1 MKNVILKQSAKCS
14 FYISTNTKS
23 EITASQTQIARN
35 NLLPSDLISYT
46 VLLPPITVHST
57 SLRYFCNHCKKFT
70 LNHSPNP
77 ILFVCQCGG
86 NQMAIR
92 LTKKVEAKLE
102 VNTEKGTK
110 TVHVGGPQMSKYFQ
124 MKNKTLPNSIEELV
138 EIPLLFLQESGIK
151 MIVDA
156 RFNCIGFK
164 V

>member
-1 MKNVILKQSAKCS
+1 
-14 FYISTNTKS
+14 
-23 EITASQTQIARN
+23 
-35 NLLPSDLISYT
+35 
-46 VLLPPITVHST
+46 
-57 SLRYFCNHCKKFT
+57 
-70 LNHSPNP
+70 
-77 ILFVCQCGG
+77 
-86 NQMAIR
+86 MAIR